1 LGTTELPEG
10 QLTDT
15 ERHLLT
21 RLPVTCALALSLRDC
36 GLSVVEISRRL
47 SLPAAAV
54 PTLLAVSGARLAAL
68 QQDSK
73 RKERR

>member
-21 RLPVTCALALSLRDC
+21 RRYDLKLWIHDRYEGATYLPR
-36 GLSVVEISRRL
+36 
-47 SLPAAAV
+47 
-54 PTLLAVSGARLAAL
+54 
-68 QQDSK
+68 
-73 RKERR
+73 